1 MVLTLSEAQKENE
14 ELARQINHE
23 ARTNSTSPYAGKGVA
38 LLRGQVV
45 AVADTPE
52 EALTQL
58 RQVEPD
64 RQKGVV
70 FDASRDDSIVD
81 YVWRS

>member
-1 MVLTLSEAQKENE
+1 MLTLSEAQKENE

-23 ARTNSTSPYAGKGVA
+23 ARTTPNSPYAGKWVA

-52 EALTQL
+52 EVLTKL
-58 RQVEPD
+58 RQIEPD

-70 FDASRDDSIVD
+70 FDASRDYSIVD